1 MVLHRLMVCLAAFA
15 LQLPAQ
21 VQSWNDVKVIAAGTE
36 IRIKGPRP
44 GAIRGELDTTANDS
58 LTLTSSAGRETFNRQ
73 QITRVSVKKHG
84 HRARNTLI
92 GLGIG
97 AGAGL
102 AIGAAGDATCSPH
115 CFLGN
120 NLGKVLITPF
130 GAVVGAIVGVLIPT
144 GGWKDVYKQ

>member
-1 MVLHRLMVCLAAFA
+1 MLRWLIVCLAACA
-15 LQLPAQ
+15 PVLPAQ
-21 VQSWNDVKVIAAGTE
+21 VQSWNNVKAIAPGTE
-36 IRIKGPRP
+36 IRVMGPRP
-44 GAIRGELDTTANDS
+44 GAIRGELDSATDDS
-58 LTLTSSAGRETFNRQ
+58 LALTSSAAHETFARQ
-73 QITRVSVKKHG
+73 QVTRVSVKKQG

-97 AGAGL
+97 AGAGF

-120 NLGKVLITPF
+120 NIGKELITPF